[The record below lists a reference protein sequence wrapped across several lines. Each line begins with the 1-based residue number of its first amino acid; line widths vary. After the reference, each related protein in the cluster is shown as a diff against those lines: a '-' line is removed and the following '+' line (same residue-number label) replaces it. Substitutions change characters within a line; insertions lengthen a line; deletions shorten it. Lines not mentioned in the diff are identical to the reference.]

1 MQYLYI
7 IMKVVFLALLCL
19 GTASAS
25 WAGGFLRSSSS
36 AANQQVVPTRTASE
50 PNRIQRLHK
59 AFDIT
64 DPNEDIRTNILLN
77 MEGI

>member
-1 MQYLYI
+1 MQYLSI
-7 IMKVVFLALLCL
+7 IMKVVFLELLCL
-19 GTASAS
+19 ETASAS
-25 WAGGFLRSSSS
+25 WAGGFLRTSSS
-36 AANQQVVPTRTASE
+36 AANQQIVPTGTASE